1 VIEGRWWSI
10 FIAINVDRAGADAI
24 KIPTLLN
31 SRLLMAIIKNIF
43 AITSQVP
50 ERSAYFLYSP
60 PFGIT
65 KPFLGGKTKVR
76 AKTPN
81 LAPTKPP
88 RICELSISVA
98 INEKPE
104 KKTAAV
110 AASKKIENVTG

>member
-10 FIAINVDRAGADAI
+10 FIAINVDSAGADAI

-31 SRLLMAIIKNIF
+31 SKLLMAIIKNIF

-60 PFGIT
+60 PAGIT
-65 KPFLGGKTKVR
+65 KPFLGGKTKDS

-81 LAPTKPP
+81 LAPTRPP
-88 RICELSISVA
+88 RI
-98 INEKPE
+98 
-104 KKTAAV
+104 
-110 AASKKIENVTG
+110 